1 MMCNVFLTKKS
12 ASSEFLTWCMLR
24 EVLKTMIM
32 LKNGC
37 KRYCKLGFQHRTD
50 TDIVNAAV
58 KQNGEEKGVE
68 DGNEG
73 GDSSQHCQ

>member
-1 MMCNVFLTKKS
+1 MAAKDIVNW
-12 ASSEFLTWCMLR
+12 ASST
-24 EVLKTMIM
+24 
-32 LKNGC
+32 G
-37 KRYCKLGFQHRTD
+37 QTD